1 MADAVPALRP
11 VLVVGAL
18 LSAGALFFG
27 VRAGYSTA
35 AGVAIA
41 AADLYVLARMVGGLV
56 GATSSQAGVR
66 LAPVVLIKFLLL
78 VTVILLVLSRKVLAP
93 LPLLVGLGAL
103 PLGVVASVFRREI
116 PRALL

>member
-1 MADAVPALRP
+1 MADPIPALRP

-18 LSAGALFFG
+18 LSAGAFFFG

-41 AADLYVLARMVGGLV
+41 AADLYVLARMVGALTG
-56 GATSSQAGVR
+56 GQGGVR
-66 LAPVVLIKFLLL
+66 LVPVVLIKFLLL
-78 VTVILLVLSRKVLAP
+78 VTVILLVLSRKVFAP